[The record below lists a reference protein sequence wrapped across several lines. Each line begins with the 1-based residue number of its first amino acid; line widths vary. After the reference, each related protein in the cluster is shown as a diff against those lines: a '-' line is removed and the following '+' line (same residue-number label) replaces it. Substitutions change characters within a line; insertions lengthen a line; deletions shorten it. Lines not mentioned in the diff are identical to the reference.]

1 MKSGSPGGGGTIYG
15 HPYEVILRTP
25 KMALIRL
32 TLPPGG
38 LSALASDIARGAP
51 DVVMTKLHSSKG
63 GDEYLFTHPDFT
75 ATLSAGA
82 VPEKASMWLHPRRPR
97 STAPR
102 SENSFAKDL
111 TSFAFQLLELAN
123 PPPFLVLA
131 GFSIFGLWAF
141 NKVSK
146 PTLEPWE

>member
-1 MKSGSPGGGGTIYG
+1 
-15 HPYEVILRTP
+15 
-25 KMALIRL
+25 
-32 TLPPGG
+32 
-38 LSALASDIARGAP
+38 
-51 DVVMTKLHSSKG
+51 MTMSRSSKG